1 MLHGEEAGGAW
12 INWPSIDPVAMTT
25 PNSIGSDEWES
36 LAVRTLMIRP
46 VHGRQ
51 DLEHKRHILADG
63 WAVFSRKH
71 RLLSALQLCATMKNR
86 WDTEPISRLTGN
98 SGHAKQNF
106 KHFIR
111 RKKRPWHGHLFLVS
125 TNYSLREV
133 PGVDWGHGQCLTLTL
148 NAKLIT
154 GISTLAR
161 VEGPSLFQRSNFH
174 WIEIQFRSTSWLY
187 SN

>member
-111 RKKRPWHGHLFLVS
+111 RKKKTVARPFVSRFNKLFITGGSGSWLRTWPVS
-125 TNYSLREV
+125 DFDVKRKVDHRNQHTRPCRRTKFVPTFKLSLNWNSISF
-133 PGVDWGHGQCLTLTL
+133 DKLTL
-148 NAKLIT
+148 
-154 GISTLAR
+154 
-161 VEGPSLFQRSNFH
+161 F
-174 WIEIQFRSTSWLY
+174 
-187 SN
+187 